1 MKKGKILFCAL
12 LAAIFAVIFV
22 GCSESNSEG
31 MGGSKASPGY
41 SSRDSFSGDVSGDYT
56 APESGQ
62 ENVRA
67 GQMTATA
74 WNDNDYYSMWLEQF
88 AVYDEQSQEQ
98 IDEQSQGQSVEGQEQ
113 GEKKKENGMFS
124 RFVGDNNWGFDTTK
138 RVKVTV
144 KSDDKAVVGAK
155 VTFIES
161 DQSTLTA
168 ITDAK
173 GVAYLF
179 PQADEGKVT
188 VVKDNLT
195 QEGTFTKEERNVD
208 VTFEENKIKVNLIKL
223 MFVIDATGSMGDE
236 ISYLKA
242 ELNDVI
248 QRVVKQSENSV
259 AIDLALLFYR
269 DDGDQEKFYY
279 SDFERVT
286 EGNGMKNKLSVL
298 SKQNATGG
306 GDYEEAVDEALVLAM
321 GKNWGEE
328 NSTKL
333 IFHVLDA
340 PAHDEAIYRTRY
352 ANAVKVAAAK
362 GIRLNPVLC
371 SGADLICEYT
381 MRQAAIYTGGT
392 IVHITDDSGIG
403 GEHFD
408 PEIENLVVEKLNDLL
423 VRLIVGY
430 HSGVM
435 SDPVPWNGTKTE
447 DEQQQ

>member
-1 MKKGKILFCAL
+1 
-12 LAAIFAVIFV
+12 
-22 GCSESNSEG
+22 
-31 MGGSKASPGY
+31 
-41 SSRDSFSGDVSGDYT
+41 
-56 APESGQ
+56 
-62 ENVRA
+62 
-67 GQMTATA
+67 
-74 WNDNDYYSMWLEQF
+74 
-88 AVYDEQSQEQ
+88 
-98 IDEQSQGQSVEGQEQ
+98 
-113 GEKKKENGMFS
+113 
-124 RFVGDNNWGFDTTK
+124 
-138 RVKVTV
+138 
-144 KSDDKAVVGAK
+144 
-155 VTFIES
+155 
-161 DQSTLTA
+161 
-168 ITDAK
+168 
-173 GVAYLF
+173 
-179 PQADEGKVT
+179 
-188 VVKDNLT
+188 
-195 QEGTFTKEERNVD
+195 
-208 VTFEENKIKVNLIKL
+208 
-223 MFVIDATGSMGDE
+223 
-236 ISYLKA
+236 
-242 ELNDVI
+242 I
-248 QRVVKQSENSV
+248 QRVVKQSGNSV

-269 DDGDQEKFYY
+269 DNGDQEKFYY

-306 GDYEEAVDEALVLAM
+306 GDYQEAVDEALVLAM
-321 GKNWGEE
+321 GKNWGDE

-340 PAHDEAIYRTRY
+340 PAHDDAIYRTRY